1 MKNVNKKRLLLLYL
15 SGFVLLNS
23 FGCSNSNIEN
33 EASQIEETEEQ
44 DFDDLLNENPK
55 LPNVDEKNATCESNE
70 EQESILSEDSSFKEE
85 QTEEFNDENIDEL
98 PNETNDIDSNVED
111 DIDNITSEE
120 DLINYVYSLKQDIDN
135 CLNSESLE
143 QVKTSVIEKFIIVV
157 DFVFYDSSIGGYTF
171 DELTDTTKQKILE
184 ILYDIDLKIEN
195 KFPNYKNSLNEK
207 YNIASTF
214 IKEKYNE
221 ITKELLEKLK
231 EELGEENYNDLIQ
244 DKDNAINN
252 LNEGLDTVEE
262 YGGKVKEKVSSWY
275 QDLKE
280 QY

>member
-23 FGCSNSNIEN
+23 FGCSNSKIEN
-33 EASQIEETEEQ
+33 EASQIEGDENQ
-44 DFDDLLNENPK
+44 GLDYPLNENSN
-55 LPNVDEKNATCESNE
+55 LENKNSTYESNE
-70 EQESILSEDSSFKEE
+70 EQDNTLSEDNSIKEE
-85 QTEEFNDENIDEL
+85 IKEFNDESIDEQ
-98 PNETNDIDSNVED
+98 NDDIDSNIEN
-111 DIDNITSEE
+111 DINITSEE
-120 DLINYVYSLKQDIDN
+120 DLINYIYSLKSDIDN

-143 QVKTSVIEKFIIVV
+143 EFKTSVIKKFIIVV

-184 ILYDIDLKIEN
+184 ILYDIDLKIES

-207 YNIASTF
+207 YNIASSF

-231 EELGEENYNDLIQ
+231 EELGEDNYNDLME
-244 DKDNAINN
+244 DKDNAIDN
-252 LNEGLDTVEE
+252 LNEGLDVVEE